1 MPNRNSFSDH
11 RPGRSPVLHET
22 LTQYRLNHMETRPLR
37 KRRVGD
43 RRSVPDRRRVERRVQ
58 GERRKPQ
65 TLMPVDLKITVRGL
79 DRRIIYRRT
88 IIVRRTIEN
97 R

>member
-1 MPNRNSFSDH
+1 
-11 RPGRSPVLHET
+11 
-22 LTQYRLNHMETRPLR
+22 METRPLK

-58 GERRKPQ
+58 GERRNPQ
-65 TLMPVDLKITVRGL
+65 SPLMPVDLKIVVRGL

-88 IIVRRTIEN
+88 IIVRRTFEN
-97 R
+97 RRVAASW